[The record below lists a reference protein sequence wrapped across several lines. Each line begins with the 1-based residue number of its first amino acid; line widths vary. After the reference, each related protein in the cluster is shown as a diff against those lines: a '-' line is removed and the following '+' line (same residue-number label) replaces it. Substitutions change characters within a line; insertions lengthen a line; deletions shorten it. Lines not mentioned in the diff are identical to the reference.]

1 MTEILTTRLIIDNN
15 KMEIEEGEEIFVTEK
30 SRNFVH
36 DKDNHFDALAWFKN
50 SNRPVESEPFYQA
63 IFDKLNGKSNNHS
76 QIDQILSEYVINIST
91 AI

>member
-1 MTEILTTRLIIDNN
+1 MINDNYE
-15 KMEIEEGEEIFVTEK
+15 MEIEEREEIFVTEK

-50 SNRPVESEPFYQA
+50 ANRPVESEPFYQA

-76 QIDQILSEYVINIST
+76 QIDQLLSNYVINIST
-91 AI
+91 VI